1 MSNHRMPLVN
11 IQNLS
16 KSFGQGDAQV
26 DALKQISLQVYPGEV
41 VGLLGPSG
49 SGKSTLLNI
58 IGCILEPSSG
68 RMELDGQLVYD
79 GGWRQKDLR
88 RLRLD
93 SIGFIFQFHN
103 LLPF

>member
-79 GGWRQKDLR
+79 GGWRQKD
-88 RLRLD
+88 
-93 SIGFIFQFHN
+93 
-103 LLPF
+103 

>member
-41 VGLLGPSG
+41 V
-49 SGKSTLLNI
+49 
-58 IGCILEPSSG
+58 
-68 RMELDGQLVYD
+68 
-79 GGWRQKDLR
+79 
-88 RLRLD
+88 
-93 SIGFIFQFHN
+93 
-103 LLPF
+103 